1 MKTNITT
8 SKFSSTAIFH
18 IVIFVCVDR
27 AASLVKV
34 CSIHIHFKGLYL
46 FSINDGREV
55 LYSLVS
61 WLLFHLMIYT
71 FSIQCPQLIIFRRV
85 ALHKES
91 SAKREYPFLSTWC
104 ILLTEKVLTFPTYSQ
119 IIKSTMIFELLSFL
133 FKKII
138 WNKYFIYLIDWKISC
153 INLLELRN

>member
-8 SKFSSTAIFH
+8 SNFSSTAIFH

-46 FSINDGREV
+46 FSINDGKEV
-55 LYSLVS
+55 LYSFVS

-85 ALHKES
+85 TLHKVS
-91 SAKREYPFLSTWC
+91 SAKGNKLFHKKRLCPSKEYIHYHVKFRCIRICEIVGFLRFND
-104 ILLTEKVLTFPTYSQ
+104 VDY
-119 IIKSTMIFELLSFL
+119 
-133 FKKII
+133 
-138 WNKYFIYLIDWKISC
+138 
-153 INLLELRN
+153 